1 MTFKNYIENSQ
12 YYLGPVDSA
21 TMKADHEAILSFAAR
36 REDLVKKFE
45 EKIHSVND
53 SEWLELAKQGV
64 KYFIEL
70 RDKKRDIYG
79 NMLYDESIEPMIWDH
94 LSGKVAAIK
103 VTM

>member
-21 TMKADHEAILSFAAR
+21 TTKADHEAILSFAAR
-36 REDLVKKFE
+36 RGDLVKEFE
-45 EKIHSVND
+45 EKIHTVNE
-53 SEWLELAKQGV
+53 SEWLELAKKGV
-64 KYFIEL
+64 KYFIQL

-79 NMLYDESIEPMIWDH
+79 NKLYDESIKPMIWSDLGGH
-94 LSGKVAAIK
+94 VAVIK